1 MMDANILNVLNEY
14 DDVLVPADVQK
25 ILHIGRNTV
34 YKLLTEGTIQSIRIA
49 GKYRIPKKY
58 LADFMYPDS
67 KLSENNGK

>member
-1 MMDANILNVLNEY
+1 MNANVLNEY

-34 YKLLTEGTIQSIRIA
+34 YKLLTDGTIRSIRIA

-58 LADFMYPDS
+58 LADFMYPDTGLTP
-67 KLSENNGK
+67 KNNEE